1 MDNDQKPAPEQQP
14 QNDPQ
19 KLIYV
24 LLVVLI
30 ICGGNGAGILTAGL
44 IWKLTGAVG
53 AAVLAAV
60 IITVVTFAI
69 AMLLVVLH
77 GRKK

>member
-1 MDNDQKPAPEQQP
+1 MDQKPRSSSDQ

-30 ICGGNGAGILTAGL
+30 ICGGNGVGILTAGL
-44 IWKLTGAVG
+44 IWKLTGAIG
-53 AAVLAAV
+53 IAVLAAV
-60 IITVVTFAI
+60 IITIAAFTA
-69 AMLLVVLH
+69 AMLLMIYH
-77 GRKK
+77 GKKH

>member
-1 MDNDQKPAPEQQP
+1 MDNDQKSTPEQ

-44 IWKLTGAVG
+44 IWKLTGAIGV
-53 AAVLAAV
+53 AVLIAV
-60 IITVVTFAI
+60 LITVLAFAA

-77 GRKK
+77 GKKK

>member
-1 MDNDQKPAPEQQP
+1 MDQKSSSSPDQ

-30 ICGGNGAGILTAGL
+30 ICGGNGIGILTAGL
-44 IWKLTGAVG
+44 IWKLTGAIG
-53 AAVLAAV
+53 IAVLVAV
-60 IITVVTFAI
+60 IITIVAFSA
-69 AMLLVVLH
+69 AMLLMIYH
-77 GRKK
+77 SKKR

>member
-1 MDNDQKPAPEQQP
+1 MENDQKPAPEQQ
-14 QNDPQ
+14 QGDPQ

-44 IWKLTGAVG
+44 IWKLTGAIG

-60 IITVVTFAI
+60 VITVIAFAA
-69 AMLLVVLH
+69 AMLLMVLH
-77 GRKK
+77 GKKK